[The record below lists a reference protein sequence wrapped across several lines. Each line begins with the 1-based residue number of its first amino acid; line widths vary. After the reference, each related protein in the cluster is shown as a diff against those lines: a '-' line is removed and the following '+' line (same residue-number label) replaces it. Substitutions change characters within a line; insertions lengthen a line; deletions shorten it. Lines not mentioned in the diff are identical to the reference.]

1 MSYTKLNIKELQ
13 NRLDAIS
20 EDADGK
26 DMPVNKD
33 IKLAGDSR
41 YGKGKNPESVFVTKV
56 EILPRGDEDGVA
68 MADVFV
74 EHDGPMEIYTDSG
87 FEAEISKIVGF
98 KVDFTESGMQQ
109 PGRASLEGLSQ
120 VSEYE
125 IRTKDGAM
133 YSGREEK
140 FDQDMFNIT
149 HAISQVAKTLLP
161 NAPTGKYGAYEDAAK
176 YYGLELD
183 DEPEDINFGAYNN
196 LDDSDMKKFMAD
208 YKEPPVVNPDVLQP
222 DFLDDESVQEGEAEL
237 AELKDMLGRSGVMG
251 FRQ

>member
-1 MSYTKLNIKELQ
+1 MSYTKLDIKELQ
-13 NRLDAIS
+13 NRLDAIAIS

-26 DMPVNKD
+26 DILVNKD

-98 KVDFTESGMQQ
+98 NVDFTESGMQQ

-120 VSEYE
+120 VSEYSMTTRDE
-125 IRTKDGAM
+125 RD
-133 YSGREEK
+133 
-140 FDQDMFNIT
+140 FDQ
-149 HAISQVAKTLLP
+149 
-161 NAPTGKYGAYEDAAK
+161 ED
-176 YYGLELD
+176 
-183 DEPEDINFGAYNN
+183 
-196 LDDSDMKKFMAD
+196 
-208 YKEPPVVNPDVLQP
+208 
-222 DFLDDESVQEGEAEL
+222 EAEL
-237 AELKDMLGRSGVMG
+237 AELKSALGRTGGVMG
-251 FRQ
+251 FKN

>member
-26 DMPVNKD
+26 DIPVNKD

-120 VSEYE
+120 VSEYS
-125 IRTKDGAM
+125 ITTRDG
-133 YSGREEK
+133 RD
-140 FDQDMFNIT
+140 FDQEDFNLAHAVTVLANKLIAKAGDRYDGKFLTQQEYYNDASEQYGYSDLEEVPLPEYGDLEDDDM
-149 HAISQVAKTLLP
+149 
-161 NAPTGKYGAYEDAAK
+161 E
-176 YYGLELD
+176 
-183 DEPEDINFGAYNN
+183 
-196 LDDSDMKKFMAD
+196 KFMAN
-208 YKEPPVVNPDVLQP
+208 YKEPDAIG
-222 DFLDDESVQEGEAEL
+222 ESVQEGEAEL
-237 AELKDMLGRSGVMG
+237 AELKSALGRTGGVMG
-251 FRQ
+251 FKN